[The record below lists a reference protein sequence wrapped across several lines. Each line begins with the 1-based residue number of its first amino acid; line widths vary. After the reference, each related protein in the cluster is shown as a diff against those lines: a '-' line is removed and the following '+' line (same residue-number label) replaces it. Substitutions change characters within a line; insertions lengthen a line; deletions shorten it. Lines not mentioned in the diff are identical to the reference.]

1 MGETVKLRRIIALIT
16 LLALCGGL
24 GLLCGALYRASV
36 LGPSQTFE
44 ISDLVGTWRADY
56 GQYDVPDPTT
66 LGKVSG
72 VETITL
78 QADGTYQQ
86 AFGDVYTGPWNQWR
100 LESGQT
106 LHLEGGRLFIFFGTE
121 GHGLAVADDCV
132 GKTITLDGSE
142 LILCAR
148 SKWGEPGGVV
158 LQHLPTGDPDSPEIV
173 EFHRVIVPTP

>member
-1 MGETVKLRRIIALIT
+1 MFLFGI
-16 LLALCGGL
+16 
-24 GLLCGALYRASV
+24 LYTASV
-36 LGPSQTFE
+36 PGSSQTFE

-66 LGKVSG
+66 LGNVRG

-86 AFGDVYTGPWNQWR
+86 TFGNVYTSSWNQWR

-106 LHLEGGRLFIFFGTE
+106 LHLEGARLFTFFGTE
-121 GHGLAVADDCV
+121 GHGLAVATNC
-132 GKTITLDGSE
+132 GRKTITLDGSE

-148 SKWGEPGGVV
+148 SKRGEPGGVV

-173 EFHRVIVPTP
+173 EFHRVSVPTP